1 MVDCNEELTDMLGN
15 RMTSSEFNDQYNS
28 TIEELTQDSLND
40 MNIDD
45 PSSDEWNEE
54 YESMQYMSIFVFEA
68 LRQIENA
75 INLGNQ
81 F

>member
-1 MVDCNEELTDMLGN
+1 MLGN

-45 PSSDEWNEE
+45 PSSDEWTEE
-54 YESMQYMSIFVFEA
+54 YEIQKDTFMDDNKIV
-68 LRQIENA
+68 LCD
-75 INLGNQ
+75 
-81 F
+81 

>member
-1 MVDCNEELTDMLGN
+1 MVDCNDELTDMLGN

-54 YESMQYMSIFVFEA
+54 YEIQKDTFMDDNKIV
-68 LRQIENA
+68 LCD
-75 INLGNQ
+75 
-81 F
+81 

>member
-54 YESMQYMSIFVFEA
+54 YEIQKDTFMDDNKIV
-68 LRQIENA
+68 LCD
-75 INLGNQ
+75 
-81 F
+81 

>member
-1 MVDCNEELTDMLGN
+1 LVDCNDELTDMLGN

-54 YESMQYMSIFVFEA
+54 YEIQKDTFMDDNKIV
-68 LRQIENA
+68 LCD
-75 INLGNQ
+75 
-81 F
+81 